1 MKPLTAALLFAPV
14 LFVLGAAPA
23 LASSP
28 DAWTAFRK
36 DVGDRCLAAAKA
48 QGMKTPQV
56 VIHPLG
62 TDTHGIAVL
71 LEGSDKRICVY
82 DKHTKA
88 VELTPAT

>member
-1 MKPLTAALLFAPV
+1 MKPILAALIL
-14 LFVLGAAPA
+14 AAVASPA

-28 DAWTAFRK
+28 DAWAAFRK

-48 QGMKTPQV
+48 QGMKAPQV
-56 VIHPLG
+56 IIHPLG